1 MTENPSPG
9 ALLDEEGA
17 WRLLRAWTPGRAPG
31 EAVRV
36 RLDDGTRASLR
47 IERSGGWH
55 ASPAP
60 TDAGAR
66 LLDLF
71 VPIRSAEELVIGQ
84 LAQGLDGRIATE
96 SGDSHY
102 VSGPED
108 LRRLH
113 RLRALVDAVIVGA
126 GTVELDDPRLTVRR
140 VEGANPARVVLDPT
154 RRLGPGHRVF
164 TDGAAPTIAIHAR
177 DYDAIDARDSEAVR
191 GRDSDRAKRHGEGS
205 APERIS
211 LPGDARGRFEPGSVR
226 EVLRERGLKRILVE
240 GGGVTVSRFLEAG
253 VLDRLHLTVAPLL
266 MGSGRHGITLSP
278 VGSLDEALRPS
289 CRHFH
294 LGSDVLFDLDL
305 RAPREGPR
313 PREGS

>member
-164 TDGAAPTIAIHAR
+164 TDGVAPTIAIHAR
-177 DYDAIDARDSEAVR
+177 DSGGAP
-191 GRDSDRAKRHGEGS
+191 GRDSDGAEQSGERGT
-205 APERIS
+205 PERIS

-226 EVLRERGLKRILVE
+226 EVLRERGLRRILVE